1 VDVTLYECV
10 WFVQGQVRQDL
21 RGISGPIGALH
32 ACFIVVD
39 GVLPHLQVLSW
50 NKVNIDYLNIDC
62 TVLQTVEGRY

>member
-1 VDVTLYECV
+1 MSVTLYECV

-39 GVLPHLQVLSW
+39 GVLPRLQVLS
-50 NKVNIDYLNIDC
+50 
-62 TVLQTVEGRY
+62 